1 MRSTRRALS
10 TALRCRNGAG
20 GRTNNNITRPSSL
33 TAALSARHSGTNV
46 VGNDTRS
53 FSAVALQQQQHH
65 DDSPDYTHLYNNT
78 SYHPSTPEPNYT
90 ELGPTSKL
98 NLFTAINS
106 AMQTAM
112 ETDPTAIMFGED
124 VAFGGVFRCSQNL
137 REEYGEDRVF
147 NTPLSENGI
156 AVSCIFDAPILPSL
170 PSIFTSP
177 EFHLNQREW
186 QPDTP
191 QPEGQPLPKYNSAI
205 TSSQPSIRYV
215 SCVK

>member
-1 MRSTRRALS
+1 M
-10 TALRCRNGAG
+10 
-20 GRTNNNITRPSSL
+20 
-33 TAALSARHSGTNV
+33 TAAATARHSGTNV
-46 VGNDTRS
+46 VGNNTRS

-65 DDSPDYTHLYNNT
+65 DDSPDYTHLYNNA

-137 REEYGEDRVF
+137 REEFGEDRVF

-156 AVSCIFDAPILPSL
+156 AVSVILIL
-170 PSIFTSP
+170 I
-177 EFHLNQREW
+177 L
-186 QPDTP
+186 
-191 QPEGQPLPKYNSAI
+191 I
-205 TSSQPSIRYV
+205 
-215 SCVK
+215 